1 MIDAKAAVK
10 KCIDKIDEI
19 SKKKPKMNFYEQVLQ
34 GHFDMSMLKDFETKE
49 KNELKDKALDTSRSE
64 QMQAIILTTMASKA
78 DKFDSDLD
86 DLGQNTVVGEQLIKY
101 FRQDF
106 CIYLTKTMFTQ
117 MTNLTIEVSKNLS
130 SQDDISVY

>member
-1 MIDAKAAVK
+1 
-10 KCIDKIDEI
+10 
-19 SKKKPKMNFYEQVLQ
+19 
-34 GHFDMSMLKDFETKE
+34 MSMLKDFETKE
-49 KNELKDKALDTSRSE
+49 KSVFKEAIDDKISRSE

-106 CIYLTKTMFTQ
+106 CIYLTKTMFT
-117 MTNLTIEVSKNLS
+117 
-130 SQDDISVY
+130 